1 MVLID
6 RDHLLPT
13 LREQCKAERKE
24 RAFLLEGAYHSGA
37 FFLESFMDLQ
47 SYVKSSTEVQLDL
60 EPHFVLA
67 ALRSAQKAN
76 RLFVFLHTHP
86 NQGNLHFSQLDRCFE
101 LNVIKLA
108 RQAGYLEPLIFLVAS
123 SRTPSEELTGMGE
136 RKPCAS
142 LMMNG
147 ASPKVGWRGSKF

>member
-47 SYVKSSTEVQLDL
+47 SYVKSST
-60 EPHFVLA
+60 
-67 ALRSAQKAN
+67 
-76 RLFVFLHTHP
+76 
-86 NQGNLHFSQLDRCFE
+86 
-101 LNVIKLA
+101 
-108 RQAGYLEPLIFLVAS
+108 
-123 SRTPSEELTGMGE
+123 
-136 RKPCAS
+136 
-142 LMMNG
+142 
-147 ASPKVGWRGSKF
+147 

>member
-6 RDHLLPT
+6 RDHLLPPCGNNA
-13 LREQCKAERKE
+13 RQSGKNGP
-24 RAFLLEGAYHSGA
+24 FFEGAYHSGA

-86 NQGNLHFSQLDRCFE
+86 NQGNLHF
-101 LNVIKLA
+101 
-108 RQAGYLEPLIFLVAS
+108 
-123 SRTPSEELTGMGE
+123 PS
-136 RKPCAS
+136 
-142 LMMNG
+142 
-147 ASPKVGWRGSKF
+147 

>member
-67 ALRSAQKAN
+67 ALRSAQKGKPVVCIFA
-76 RLFVFLHTHP
+76 HP
-86 NQGNLHFSQLDRCFE
+86 SQSREFTFFPSWTG
-101 LNVIKLA
+101 V
-108 RQAGYLEPLIFLVAS
+108 S
-123 SRTPSEELTGMGE
+123 S
-136 RKPCAS
+136 
-142 LMMNG
+142 
-147 ASPKVGWRGSKF
+147 